1 MQNKNN
7 KFAWLS
13 RVVRVGLQP
22 LSTAIS
28 VTSLSH
34 MAQTLYTSAS
44 RKASM
49 QVLKGLPPT
58 TYACLCCYFLAIRHL
73 KLSNST
79 GFVTLQPWARAIISA
94 IHHFAYL

>member
-28 VTSLSH
+28 VTSLSR

-49 QVLKGLPPT
+49 QVLKGLPQ
-58 TYACLCCYFLAIRHL
+58 RHL
-73 KLSNST
+73 CLFMLLFPHHTPPKA
-79 GFVTLQPWARAIISA
+79 LQFHWLRYFTAMG
-94 IHHFAYL
+94 